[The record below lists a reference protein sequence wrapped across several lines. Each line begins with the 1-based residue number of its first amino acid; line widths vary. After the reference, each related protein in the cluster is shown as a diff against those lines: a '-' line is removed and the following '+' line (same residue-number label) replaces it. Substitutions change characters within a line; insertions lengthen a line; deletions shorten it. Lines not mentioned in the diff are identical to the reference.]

1 MRLILDVENTV
12 IERDG
17 KLHLDPFEET
27 NSLVMVGLLN
37 ANNEETII
45 TFDHSEVEPTP
56 NGHEIVQKAL
66 DDATILI
73 GHNIAY
79 DLVWLWESGFKYNG
93 SVFDTM
99 LGEYVLQRGQKK
111 PLSLEA
117 CAERYEL
124 ATQKEGTLKKY
135 FSEGYTTRDI
145 PHKELSDYLSADLH
159 ATKELSDK
167 LYVRLNTSSDSP
179 LLNTVLLTNE
189 VACCLARI
197 YRRGF
202 SVNMEALDAVQKEF
216 ENERRQLNTD
226 LHAHTANLMGD
237 TPINLNSPEQLSWV
251 IYGRKIKDKTEW
263 ANSIDPYMDDVD
275 FRNLIIQGTKVL
287 YKTRAEQCQDCE
299 GKGEIFR
306 MKVDGNPYAKASRC
320 KTCNGQGYVFTN
332 TDKVA
337 GLRFRPPSP
346 KWASANGFSTSKLNI
361 ETLERAARAKNMT
374 DAVDFLSKVRRLSAV
389 ETYLSSFVEGIKIH
403 TKKDRKLHVRLLQH
417 RTATGRFSGADPNM
431 QNMPRGG
438 TFPVKRV
445 FVSRWEGGKILEADF
460 AQLEFRTAA
469 YLSQDKI
476 AMKEIEDGFDV
487 HAYTASVITE
497 SGQKTS
503 RQEAKAHTFA
513 PLYGATGFG
522 RTSAEAK
529 YYEQFTKKYE
539 GVALWHSRLAKEA
552 VTNKTIKTP
561 SGREFSFPNVYKN
574 KHGRVSNFT
583 QIKNYPVQSF
593 ATADIVPLA
602 LLYIDKLLDTMK
614 SCVVNTVHDS
624 IVIDV
629 HPDEEKAVLGA
640 IETTNRN
647 LPILVNN
654 KWGIEFNVPLLLES
668 KIGNNWLDTK
678 DIS

>member
-1 MRLILDVENTV
+1 MRLVIDVENTV
-12 IERDG
+12 IQRDG
-17 KLHLDPFEET
+17 KLHLDPFEES

-37 ANNEETII
+37 ANDEETIV
-45 TFDHSEVEPTP
+45 TFDHSEVDATP
-56 NGHEIVQKAL
+56 DGHTIVQRAL
-66 DDATILI
+66 DDATLLI

-79 DLVWLWESGFKYNG
+79 DLVWLWESGFKYDG

-99 LGEYVLQRGQKK
+99 LGEYVLQRGQKQ

-124 ATQKEGTLKKY
+124 DTQKEYTLKNY
-135 FSEGYTTRDI
+135 FSKGYTTRDI
-145 PHKELSDYLSADLH
+145 PHSELSKYLSADLH

-167 LYVRLNTSSDSP
+167 IYIRLNGSFDVSLT
-179 LLNTVLLTNE
+179 NTVLLTND
-189 VACCLARI
+189 VAMCLAKI
-197 YRRGF
+197 YSRGF
-202 SVNMEALDAVQKEF
+202 SVDMEALDAVKKEF
-216 ENERRQLNTD
+216 EDERKQLNTD
-226 LHAHTANLMGD
+226 LFTHVANLMGD

-275 FRNLIIQGTKVL
+275 FRNLIIQGTEL
-287 YKTRAEQCQDCE
+287 MYKTRAVQCSDCD
-299 GKGEIFR
+299 GKGEIYR
-306 MKVDGNPYAKASRC
+306 MKVDGNPYAKPSKC
-320 KTCNGQGYVFTN
+320 KPCDGEGYIFQK
-332 TDKVA
+332 TDKGA

-346 KWASANGFSTSKLNI
+346 KWASANGFSTSKLNL

-374 DAVDFLSKVRRLSAV
+374 DAVDFLYKVRRLSAV

-445 FVSRWEGGKILEADF
+445 FVSRWKGGKILEADF

-469 YLSQDKI
+469 YLSQDKTAI
-476 AMKEIEDGFDV
+476 KEIKDGFDV

-539 GVALWHSRLAKEA
+539 GVALWHTRLAKEA
-552 VTNKTIKTP
+552 MSSKVIRTP
-561 SGREFSFPNVYKN
+561 SGREFAFPNVYKN

-602 LLYIDKLLDTMK
+602 LLYIDKLLDSMK

-629 HPDEEKAVLGA
+629 HPDEERAVLEA
-640 IETTNRN
+640 INTTNKN
-647 LPILVNN
+647 LPSLVNS
-654 KWGIEFNVPLLLES
+654 KWNIEFNVPLLLES
-668 KIGNNWLDTK
+668 KIGDNWLDTK
-678 DIS
+678 DVS